1 MTMAEPG
8 NRLIFFW
15 GRECP
20 HCAKLHPI
28 VNEVNA
34 ELIKGDGQGI
44 TELEV
49 WHSEE
54 NAKLMR
60 TYGDVLK
67 KACGGSLGVPALY
80 NERTKKALCGM
91 STTKEQILKLAKE

>member
-1 MTMAEPG
+1 MAE
-8 NRLIFFW
+8 NERVIFFW

-20 HCAKLHPI
+20 HCAKLHPVITEASQELDAPI
-28 VNEVNA
+28 V
-34 ELIKGDGQGI
+34 
-44 TELEV
+44 ELEV

-60 TYGDVLK
+60 SYGEALK

-80 NERTKKALCGM
+80 NERTQKALCGFR
-91 STTKEQILKLAKE
+91 TTKEQILQLAKE

>member
-1 MTMAEPG
+1 MAEQG

-20 HCAKLHPI
+20 HCAKLHPT
-28 VNEVNA
+28 VTEVH
-34 ELIKGDGQGI
+34 ELLIKDGGQGI

-49 WHSEE
+49 WHSDE
-54 NAKLMR
+54 NAKTMR
-60 TYGDVLK
+60 SFATVLK

-80 NERTKKALCGM
+80 NERTQKALCGM
-91 STTKEQILKLAKE
+91 NTTKDQIIKWAKE

>member
-1 MTMAEPG
+1 MAED

-20 HCAKLHPI
+20 HCAKLHPV
-28 VNEVNA
+28 VNEVSQ
-34 ELIKGDGQGI
+34 ELGGSI

-54 NAKLMR
+54 NATLMR
-60 TYGDVLK
+60 SYKDVLLE
-67 KACGGSLGVPALY
+67 ACGGSLGVPSLY
-80 NERTKKALCGM
+80 NEKTKKALCGKNI
-91 STTKEQILKLAKE
+91 TKQEIVEWAQE

>member
-1 MTMAEPG
+1 MSEEKE
-8 NRLIFFW
+8 RLLFFW

-28 VNEVNA
+28 VTEVH
-34 ELIKGDGQGI
+34 EQLIKENGEGI
-44 TELEV
+44 VEMEV
-49 WHSEE
+49 WHSDE

-60 TYGDVLK
+60 SYGAVLK
-67 KACGGSLGVPALY
+67 KACGGSLGVPSLY

-91 STTKEQILKLAKE
+91 NTSKDQVLKWAKE

>member
-1 MTMAEPG
+1 MAEPG

-20 HCAKLHPI
+20 HCAKIHPT
-28 VNEVNA
+28 VNDVSAHLSKET
-34 ELIKGDGQGI
+34 GDGI

-60 TYGDVLK
+60 NYGDVLK
-67 KACGGSLGVPALY
+67 KACGGSLGVPAFY
-80 NERTKKALCGM
+80 NEKTKKALCGM
-91 STTKEQILKLAKE
+91 TTTREQLLKWATE

>member
-1 MTMAEPG
+1 MSEEG
-8 NRLIFFW
+8 ERVLFFW

-20 HCAKLHPI
+20 HCAKLHPLVTEAHEELAKEGRGI
-28 VNEVNA
+28 VE
-34 ELIKGDGQGI
+34 K
-44 TELEV
+44 EV

-60 TYGDVLK
+60 SYGQALK

-91 STTKEQILKLAKE
+91 RTTKEQILELARE

>member
-1 MTMAEPG
+1 MAEQD

-28 VNEVNA
+28 VTDVSNQLTKESGN
-34 ELIKGDGQGI
+34 GI

-60 TYGDVLK
+60 SYSNVMK
-67 KACGGSLGVPALY
+67 QACGGSLGVPALY
-80 NERTKKALCGM
+80 NEKTKKALCGM
-91 STTKEQILKLAKE
+91 STTKEQLLKWAKE

>member
-1 MTMAEPG
+1 MTEQG

-28 VNEVNA
+28 VNEAHA
-34 ELIKGDGQGI
+34 ELIKNGGQGI

-60 TYGDVLK
+60 SYGDVLK

-80 NERTKKALCGM
+80 NERSKKALCGM
-91 STTKEQILKLAKE
+91 RVTKEQILELAKE

>member
-1 MTMAEPG
+1 MAD
-8 NRLIFFW
+8 NDRLIFFW

-20 HCAKLHPI
+20 HCAKLHPT
-28 VNEVNA
+28 VTEA
-34 ELIKGDGQGI
+34 SSELEKPI

-49 WHSEE
+49 WHSDE

-91 STTKEQILKLAKE
+91 KVTKEDILKWARE

>member
-1 MTMAEPG
+1 MEKG
-8 NRLIFFW
+8 NRLLFFW

-20 HCAKLHPI
+20 HCAKLHPT
-28 VNEVNA
+28 VNEISDQ
-34 ELIKGDGQGI
+34 LSQDGGQGI

-49 WHSEE
+49 WHSDE

-60 TYGDVLK
+60 LYASVIK

-91 STTKEQILKLAKE
+91 NTTKDQILTWARE

>member
-1 MTMAEPG
+1 MEKG
-8 NRLIFFW
+8 NRLLFFW

-20 HCAKLHPI
+20 HCAKLHPT
-28 VNEVNA
+28 VTEVSDQ
-34 ELIKGDGQGI
+34 LSHDGGQGI

-49 WHSEE
+49 WHSDE

-60 TYGDVLK
+60 SYGDIIK

-80 NERTKKALCGM
+80 NERSKKALCGM
-91 STTKEQILKLAKE
+91 TTTKEQILRWAEE

>member
-1 MTMAEPG
+1 MSEAG
-8 NRLIFFW
+8 DRLIFFW

-28 VNEVNA
+28 VTEVSE
-34 ELIKGDGQGI
+34 ELARENGKGI
-44 TELEV
+44 EEKEV

-60 TYGDVLK
+60 SYGQALK

-91 STTKEQILKLAKE
+91 RTTKEQILEWAKE

>member
-1 MTMAEPG
+1 MAEQG
-8 NRLIFFW
+8 DRLIFFW

-20 HCAKLHPI
+20 HCAKLHPT
-28 VNEVNA
+28 VT
-34 ELIKGDGQGI
+34 ELSNQLTKENGKGI

-67 KACGGSLGVPALY
+67 VACKGSLGVPAFY
-80 NERTKKALCGM
+80 NEKTKKALCGM
-91 STTKEQILKLAKE
+91 NVTRDQLIAWAKE

>member
-1 MTMAEPG
+1 MAEQG

-28 VNEVNA
+28 VTEVS
-34 ELIKGDGQGI
+34 EMLSKDGGDGI

-49 WHSEE
+49 WHSDE

-60 TYGDVLK
+60 SYGNALK
-67 KACGGSLGVPALY
+67 EACGGSLGVPALY
-80 NERTKKALCGM
+80 NERSKKALCGM

>member
-1 MTMAEPG
+1 MTEKG
-8 NRLIFFW
+8 ERLIFFW

-20 HCAKLHPI
+20 HCAKLHPT
-28 VNEVNA
+28 VTEVS
-34 ELIKGDGQGI
+34 ETLSKDGGHGI

-49 WHSEE
+49 WHSDE

-60 TYGDVLK
+60 SYGDVLK

-80 NERTKKALCGM
+80 NEKTKKALCGM
-91 STTKEQILKLAKE
+91 NTTRDQIIKWASE

>member
-1 MTMAEPG
+1 MAE
-8 NRLIFFW
+8 NDRLIFFW

-20 HCAKLHPI
+20 HCAKLHPVVREAAQELNVPI
-28 VNEVNA
+28 V
-34 ELIKGDGQGI
+34 
-44 TELEV
+44 ELEV
-49 WHSEE
+49 WHSDE

-80 NERTKKALCGM
+80 NEKTKKALCGM
-91 STTKEQILKLAKE
+91 KTTKEQIIQWAQE